1 MASEFNIKNGFISNS
16 NSRVLGTLTATTLN
30 LQFIGS
36 GTSVNNLGV
45 DIYGNVVSGVTT
57 TGGVSGD
64 YLPLS
69 GGTIDTTIGVV
80 ISGNSSSDM
89 LRITQIGSGNAIL
102 VEDST
107 NPDATPFVVNSDG
120 KIGIGTTSP
129 NYFMEAISSGGTD
142 AIMLFDGGTS
152 ANANLVARANTT
164 QKVPSI
170 VLTDNNDPYSI
181 NDSFFIGLDR
191 TSGVTS
197 NLYVNRNDAIYVN
210 NYQEKGHYFVTNDAG
225 SKDVRMSI
233 SSNGNVGIGVMSATT
248 KLEVSG
254 DTLINGNLSATTISA
269 TTITA
274 TTFYGS
280 GSGLTDIPIAGVS
293 NLTTE
298 LSNKFDKTGGTVT
311 GSVII
316 TQNVTVLGTATTIN
330 TQTLSI
336 ADNVV
341 TLNSNYSAGTPFFGH
356 SGVEVLR
363 GSGTT
368 AAMLWE
374 EQNSQWE
381 AGLHGSTR
389 KIILSGDS
397 LSYLSSGHTHPI
409 SEITNLQTNLND
421 KLSKS
426 TGGTVVAESYF
437 QGGLTASTT
446 SANQLVIP
454 FASVAVYEDEPP
466 SISSVGIAGFFDA
479 STGVASSK
487 YSLQLKDGTEGID
500 KVLVSKTT
508 DGKANWSNNLN
519 VNQLYANTISA
530 TTYQNLP
537 IPYGLINAISSGN
550 YLI

>member
-1 MASEFNIKNGFISNS
+1 MSKI
-16 NSRVLGTLTATTLN
+16 RVKQIQGLDTLTFYIPTSGNTVSKIANAIYATTISATTYQN
-30 LQFIGS
+30 LPLDVFLTG
-36 GTSVNNLGV
+36 GTYSASSSTIIFTNNTG
-45 DIYGNVVSGVTT
+45 GTFNVSGITT

-107 NPDATPFVVNSDG
+107 NPDSTPFVV
-120 KIGIGTTSP
+120 
-129 NYFMEAISSGGTD
+129 
-142 AIMLFDGGTS
+142 
-152 ANANLVARANTT
+152 
-164 QKVPSI
+164 
-170 VLTDNNDPYSI
+170 
-181 NDSFFIGLDR
+181 DS
-191 TSGVTS
+191 T
-197 NLYVNRNDAIYVN
+197 
-210 NYQEKGHYFVTNDAG
+210 
-225 SKDVRMSI
+225 
-233 SSNGNVGIGVMSATT
+233 GNVGIGNINPSS
-248 KLEVSG
+248 KLYVSG
-254 DTLINGNLSATTISA
+254 DTFISDSLSAN
-269 TTITA
+269 
-274 TTFYGS
+274 TFYGN
-280 GSGLTDIPIAGVS
+280 GSGLTNIQLSSVT
-293 NLTTE
+293 NLQTE
-298 LSNKFDKTGGTVT
+298 LNNKFDKTGGTVT

-487 YSLQLKDGTEGID
+487 YSLQLKDGSEGVN
-500 KVLVSKTT
+500 KVLISKTT
-508 DGKANWSNNLN
+508 DGKANWSDIININGITGT
-519 VNQLYANTISA
+519 VITISN
-530 TTYQNLP
+530 TPTYNNHNTQILTRNSSTGAIQYSDSSSP
-537 IPYGLINAISSGN
+537 NIFNYGLASAISSGN